1 MVEVQDI
8 LLKYGADFKAK
19 HHLSYEQL
27 KAMNAIQKCRTAEL
41 GGHLDIC
48 SSCGYSKPSYNSCRN
63 RFCPKCQSLAK
74 EKWINNQ
81 KCDLLNVQYFH
92 VVFTV
97 PAELNPVFYENQSIC
112 YNLLFR
118 SVSETL
124 QELAHD
130 KKYLGASLGF
140 TAVLHTWGQNLHYH
154 PHIHCIVPAGGLDK
168 SGVWKNSRKK
178 FFLPVKVLSAKF
190 RGKFLAL
197 LKEALPSVSAN
208 IIDTCYS
215 QKWVVYCKPPFKNAG
230 YVVEYLGRYTHR
242 VAISNNRILSMDNG
256 KVTFKWRDYSDGNK
270 QKVMTL
276 SADEFMRRFF
286 MHVLPKGFSKIRHFG
301 FLSSR
306 GKHLNLKRCKLQ
318 THTFVKFKRL
328 STDDLL
334 EKILGRKPSVCP
346 DCGCPLIHN
355 CLHPPLLHI

>member
-8 LLKYGADFKAK
+8 LLKYGEAFKAT
-19 HHLSYEQL
+19 HHLSYEKL

-48 SSCGYSKPSYNSCRN
+48 TDCGYSKPSYNSCRN
-63 RFCPKCQSLAK
+63 RNCPKCQSFAK

-81 KCDLLNVQYFH
+81 KCNLLNVQYFH

-97 PAELNPVFYENQSIC
+97 PAELNAVFFANQTRC

-118 SVSETL
+118 TVSETL
-124 QELAHD
+124 QELAKDEKH
-130 KKYLGASLGF
+130 LGASLGF
-140 TAVLHTWGQNLHYH
+140 TTVLHTWGQNLHYH
-154 PHIHCIVPAGGLDK
+154 PHIHCIVPAGGLNK
-168 SGVWKNSRKK
+168 LGIWKNSRKK

-190 RGKFLAL
+190 RGKLLAL
-197 LKEALPSVSAN
+197 LKSEIPSVDGNLLDA
-208 IIDTCYS
+208 CYS
-215 QKWVVYCKPPFKNAG
+215 KKWVVYCKPPFKNAG

-242 VAISNNRILSMDNG
+242 IAISNNRILSMDNG

-276 SADEFMRRFF
+276 SAEEFIRRFF

-306 GKHLNLKRCKLQ
+306 GKQVKLKRCKLQ
-318 THTFVKFKRL
+318 TFTTSKIRRL
-328 STDDLL
+328 STVELL
-334 EKILGRKPSVCP
+334 EKILGRKPSLCP
-346 DCGCPLIHN
+346 DCGCLLLHN
-355 CLHPPLLHI
+355 SMPPPLKHA

>member
-1 MVEVQDI
+1 MSMVELQDI
-8 LLKYGADFKAK
+8 LSEYGEEFKAK
-19 HHLSYEQL
+19 HHLSYEQT
-27 KAMNAIQKCRTAEL
+27 KAFSAILKCRTAEL
-41 GGHLDIC
+41 GGHMDIC

-63 RFCPKCQSLAK
+63 RNCPKCQTFAK

-97 PAELNPVFYENQSIC
+97 PAELNGIFYANQIQC
-112 YNLLFR
+112 YNLLFK

-124 QELAHD
+124 QELAND
-130 KKYLGASLGF
+130 SKYLGASIGF

-168 SGVWKNSRKK
+168 SGIWKNSKKK
-178 FFLPVKVLSAKF
+178 FFMPVKVLSSKF

-197 LKEALPSVSAN
+197 LKESIPMVDSAVL
-208 IIDTCYS
+208 DKCYNK
-215 QKWVVYCKPPFKNAG
+215 KWVVYCKPPFKNAG

-242 VAISNNRILSMDNG
+242 IAISNNRILSAENG
-256 KVTFKWRDYSDGNK
+256 MVTFRWRDYSDGNK

-276 SADEFMRRFF
+276 SADEFLRRYF

-306 GKHLNLKRCKLQ
+306 GKQVKLGKCKIQ
-318 THTFVKFKRL
+318 TATAKYKKL
-328 STDDLL
+328 SADELL
-334 EKILGRKPSVCP
+334 EKILGRKPAVCP
-346 DCGCPLIHN
+346 DCGCPLIHHK
-355 CLHPPLLHI
+355 LLPP